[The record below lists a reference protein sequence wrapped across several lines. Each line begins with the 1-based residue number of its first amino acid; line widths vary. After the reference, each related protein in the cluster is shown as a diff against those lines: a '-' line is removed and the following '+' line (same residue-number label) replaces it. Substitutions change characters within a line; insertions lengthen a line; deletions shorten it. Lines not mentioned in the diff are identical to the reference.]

1 MPETYIL
8 PRDQDFFIN
17 EKLKNFDVNNKEN
30 LWLLKP
36 VASSRGRGI
45 RLLTDIENIGYLP
58 YNDEIVILKKEGP
71 RFLFKGLDYDMFEDE
86 IEWVDKY
93 KKIYPTNKGI

>member
-1 MPETYIL
+1 MPETYVL
-8 PRDQDFFIN
+8 PRDQEFFVN

-45 RLLTDIENIGYLP
+45 RLLTDIENIP
-58 YNDEIVILKKEGP
+58 KKNNSDALCIQSS
-71 RFLFKGLDYDMFEDE
+71 F
-86 IEWVDKY
+86 
-93 KKIYPTNKGI
+93 N